1 MEGTKYYSNAKC
13 RVSPD
18 STTSTEEFELGRSG
32 VLGDGPQVYI
42 CIGDKKVFIP
52 RASTSEFFNKV
63 RALGDYLGR

>member
-1 MEGTKYYSNAKC
+1 MGGTSYYSNDACK
-13 RVSPD
+13 VSAND
-18 STTSTEEFELGRSG
+18 NAETVDVELGRSG

-42 CIGDKKVFIP
+42 RIGDQNVFIP

>member
-1 MEGTKYYSNAKC
+1 MEGTSYYSNDACK
-13 RVSPD
+13 VSANANSETVD
-18 STTSTEEFELGRSG
+18 VELGRSG

-42 CIGDKKVFIP
+42 RIGDQNVFIP